1 MIVFPT
7 LDKLFSEPSTCAA
20 LSESQEVKAR
30 SIAILNRVSGFGMG
44 WWSFNIKQGLN
55 LSFDL
60 FLVMRFILIFY
71 EMLKDF
77 WEIDN

>member
-1 MIVFPT
+1 MFPT

-44 WWSFNIKQGLN
+44 W
-55 LSFDL
+55 
-60 FLVMRFILIFY
+60 
-71 EMLKDF
+71 
-77 WEIDN
+77 